1 MYKPLVYL
9 FSLGLITAALQACSS
24 ADDDAAMFAEDT
36 GPVKI
41 SVTAAKQQAVEHE
54 ENLPARVQAYRVAE
68 IRPQVGG
75 ILERVLF
82 HQGSEVKAGQ
92 ALFKINSELFQ
103 ADVNSEKA
111 ILASAESEAQR
122 LHVQLQRYQQLLPSN
137 AVSKQDVKNTEA
149 AYQQAL
155 SQVAKSKATLARQQL
170 HLRYAT
176 VQAPISGRIG
186 KILVTEG
193 ALVNSNDANA
203 MAVVQQ
209 IDKVYVDVKQSI
221 AEYEALQDQ
230 LSRGEL
236 QQSAVSN
243 VEILNSQGQPYP
255 VTGKLLF
262 SDTQVDPETGD
273 VNIRVLVDNPQR
285 KLLPGMYVR
294 VRMHRASQ
302 PNAIVIPEQAVQ
314 RNPNG
319 QAQVLVVDAKQ
330 NTSERPITLGAL
342 QQGYYVVQQ
351 GLKVG
356 ERVVVQGH
364 ERIQP
369 KVKLNI
375 AEWKAP
381 VTPTAA
387 VQASQTPATAGSGG
401 S

>member
-1 MYKPLVYL
+1 
-9 FSLGLITAALQACSS
+9 
-24 ADDDAAMFAEDT
+24 
-36 GPVKI
+36 
-41 SVTAAKQQAVEHE
+41 
-54 ENLPARVQAYRVAE
+54 
-68 IRPQVGG
+68 
-75 ILERVLF
+75 
-82 HQGSEVKAGQ
+82 
-92 ALFKINSELFQ
+92 
-103 ADVNSEKA
+103 
-111 ILASAESEAQR
+111 
-122 LHVQLQRYQQLLPSN
+122 
-137 AVSKQDVKNTEA
+137 
-149 AYQQAL
+149 
-155 SQVAKSKATLARQQL
+155 
-170 HLRYAT
+170 
-176 VQAPISGRIG
+176 
-186 KILVTEG
+186 
-193 ALVNSNDANA
+193 LVNSNDANA
-203 MAVVQQ
+203 MAVIQQ

-294 VRMHRASQ
+294 VRIHRASQ

-314 RNPNG
+314 RNPAG
-319 QAQVLVVDAKQ
+319 EAQVLVLDAKQ
-330 NTSERPITLGAL
+330 TTSERPITLGAL
-342 QQGYYVVQQ
+342 QHGYYVVQQ

-381 VTPTAA
+381 TTSTAA
-387 VQASQTPATAGSGG
+387 VQTPATVGSGG

>member
-9 FSLGLITAALQACSS
+9 FSFALITATLQACSS
-24 ADDDAAMFAEDT
+24 AEDDAAMFAEDT

-41 SVTAAKQQAVEHE
+41 SVTTVKQQAVEHE
-54 ENLPARVQAYRVAE
+54 ENLPARVQAFRVAE

-82 HQGSEVKAGQ
+82 QQGSEVKAGQ

-111 ILASAESEAQR
+111 ALAKAESEALR
-122 LHVQLQRYQQLLPSN
+122 LQVQLQRYQQLLPTN
-137 AVSKQDVKNTEA
+137 AVSKQEVKNTEA
-149 AYQQAL
+149 EYQQAL
-155 SQVAKSKATLARQQL
+155 AQVAQSRASLARQQL

-176 VQAPISGRIG
+176 VQAPIAGRIG

-193 ALVNSNDANA
+193 ALVNSNDPNA
-203 MAVVQQ
+203 MAVIQQ

-236 QQSAVSN
+236 QHSAVSN

-294 VRMHRASQ
+294 VRIHRASQ

-314 RNPNG
+314 RNPAG
-319 QAQVLVVDAKQ
+319 QAQVFVVDAKQ
-330 NTSERPITLGAL
+330 NSSERLVTLGGL
-342 QQGYYVVQQ
+342 QHGYYVVQQ

-369 KVKLNI
+369 KIKLDI
-375 AEWKAP
+375 VEWKAP
-381 VTPTAA
+381 VTGVTQAA
-387 VQASQTPATAGSGG
+387 PVTAGSGG

>member
-9 FSLGLITAALQACSS
+9 FSISLITAVLQGCGS
-24 ADDDAAMFAEDT
+24 AEDYAEDT

-41 SVTAAKQQAVEHE
+41 SVTTAKQQVVSHE

-75 ILERVLF
+75 ILEHVLF
-82 HQGSEVKAGQ
+82 QQGSEVKVGQ
-92 ALFKINSELFQ
+92 ALFKINSDIFQ

-111 ILASAESEAQR
+111 ALTKAESEAQR
-122 LHVQLQRYQQLLPSN
+122 LQVQLQRYQQLLPSN
-137 AVSKQDVKNTEA
+137 AVSKQEVKNTEA
-149 AYQQAL
+149 EYHQAQA
-155 SQVAKSKATLARQQL
+155 QVAQTRASLARQQL
-170 HLRYAT
+170 QLRYAT

-193 ALVNSNDANA
+193 ALVSSNDSNA
-203 MAVVQQ
+203 MAVIQQ

-230 LSRGEL
+230 LSRGTL
-236 QQSAVSN
+236 QQSAVSE

-255 VTGKLLF
+255 VKGKLLF
-262 SDTQVDPETGD
+262 SDTQVDPDTGD
-273 VNIRVLVDNPQR
+273 VNIRILVDNPQR

-294 VRMHRASQ
+294 VRMHRASV
-302 PNAIVIPEQAVQ
+302 PHAIVVPEQAVQ
-314 RNPNG
+314 RSQTG
-319 QAQVLVVDAKQ
+319 QAQLLVINSQQQAQV
-330 NTSERPITLGAL
+330 RPITLGPL
-342 QQGYYVVQQ
+342 QQGYYVVEQ

-364 ERIQP
+364 ERI
-369 KVKLNI
+369 KGEVKLNI

-381 VTPTAA
+381 QTAA
-387 VQASQTPATAGSGG
+387 QPAPRAGA
-401 S
+401 

>member
-9 FSLGLITAALQACSS
+9 FSLGLITATLQGCSLS
-24 ADDDAAMFAEDT
+24 EDEAAMFAEDT

-41 SVTAAKQQAVEHE
+41 SVTTVKQQSIEHE
-54 ENLPARVQAYRVAE
+54 ENLPARVQAFRVAE

-82 HQGSEVKAGQ
+82 NQGSEVKAGQ
-92 ALFKINSELFQ
+92 ALFKINAELFQ

-111 ILASAESEAQR
+111 ALSKAESEAQR
-122 LHVQLQRYQQLLPSN
+122 LYVQLQRYQQLLPSH
-137 AVSKQDVKNTEA
+137 AVSKQEVKNTEA
-149 AYQQAL
+149 EYQQAL
-155 SQVAKSKATLARQQL
+155 SQVAQTKASLARQQL

-193 ALVNSNDANA
+193 SLVNSNDPTA

-236 QQSAVSN
+236 QKSAVSN
-243 VEILNSQGQPYP
+243 VEILNSQGQPYA

-273 VNIRVLVDNPQR
+273 VNIRILVDNPQR

-294 VRMHRASQ
+294 VKMNRASQ
-302 PNAIVIPEQAVQ
+302 PNAIVVPEQAVQ
-314 RNPNG
+314 RNSNG
-319 QAQVLVVDAKQ
+319 QAQVLVLDAKQ
-330 NTSERPITLGAL
+330 NTSERLITLGAL

-356 ERVVVQGH
+356 ERIVVQGH

-381 VTPTAA
+381 ATPIVA
-387 VQASQTPATAGSGG
+387 QAQTPAAAGSGG